1 MIQAVIIQKVVKLI
15 AKQFKLD
22 KILDYV
28 EKPNELDEDMEHL
41 KARIESL
48 EMIDELNKVVNIPI
62 IGEEMERKIISN
74 LFECMETILKKLMVK
89 EG

>member
-28 EKPNELDEDMEHL
+28 EKPNELDNEVQELKERIRRLEDNSFVLCEVC
-41 KARIESL
+41 KKQIKG
-48 EMIDELNKVVNIPI
+48 NK
-62 IGEEMERKIISN
+62 
-74 LFECMETILKKLMVK
+74 
-89 EG
+89 